1 MKATAFRKGTVMD
14 SPVFD
19 LAIIGGGING
29 CGIARDAAGRG
40 LSVFLCEQNDLASGT
55 SSASTN
61 LIHGGLRYLEYYE
74 FRLVRE
80 ALHEREVLLNAAPH
94 IIWPLRFIL
103 PHHKGLRPAWLIRLG
118 LFLYDH
124 IGGRKLLP
132 GTSSVNLVTDEAGTP
147 LKGDFEKGFEY
158 SDCWVM
164 DSRLVVLNAQ
174 DAADKGA
181 DIRVRTQLISATRDK
196 GLWTLNF
203 LDKNSGT
210 ENSIQAKVLVN
221 ASGPW
226 LDTLLPHI
234 THTQTAQHIRM
245 VKGSHI
251 IVKKLFDHKRA
262 YIFQNGDGRIIFAI
276 PFQNDF
282 TLIGTTD
289 VDFHGKPDEVEID
302 SEEIN
307 YLCNATNE
315 YFTTQISP
323 EDVVSS
329 YSGIRPLFDD
339 GKSDAKAATRDY
351 VLTLDTGDG
360 EAPLLSI
367 YGGKITTYR
376 KLAESVLKKLN
387 VFLPQMQSPWTE
399 TANLPGGDF
408 FPANF
413 KEEVQKLRISCPF
426 ILEEHATRLIRTY
439 GTCAHEMSKE
449 IQTAEQFGI
458 HFGHQLYDFEVDY
471 LLAKEWAQTAEDVL
485 WRRTKI
491 GLFLNADEVAR
502 LEGYIRHKLLQQN
515 DLSPLKAEE

>member
-1 MKATAFRKGTVMD
+1 MD

-55 SSASTN
+55 SSASTK

-80 ALHEREVLLNAAPH
+80 ALREREVLLNAAPH

-118 LFLYDH
+118 LFLYDN
-124 IGGRKLLP
+124 IGGRKILP
-132 GTSSVNLVTDEAGTP
+132 GTSSVNLAIDEAGIP
-147 LKGDFEKGFEY
+147 LKGDFKKGFEY

-164 DSRLVVLNAQ
+164 DSRLVVLNAR
-174 DAADKGA
+174 DAASKGA
-181 DIRVRTQLISATRDK
+181 DIRVRTQLISAERNNEI
-196 GLWTLNF
+196 WTLQI
-203 LDKNSGT
+203 LDKNSGVEST
-210 ENSIQAKVLVN
+210 IQAKALVN

-226 LDTLLPHI
+226 LDTLLAHI
-234 THTQTAQHIRM
+234 SHTETAQHIRM

-251 IVKKLFDHKRA
+251 IVERLFEHERA
-262 YIFQNGDGRIIFAI
+262 YIFQNDDGRIIFAI
-276 PFQNDF
+276 PFQKEF

-302 SEEIN
+302 STEVS
-307 YLCNATNE
+307 YLCDAANE
-315 YFTTQISP
+315 YFTKQISP
-323 EDVVSS
+323 QDVVYS

-351 VLTLDTGDG
+351 VLTLDTGES

-376 KLAESVLKKLN
+376 KLAESVLKKLSD
-387 VFLPQMQSPWTE
+387 FLPQMLDPWTE
-399 TANLPGGDF
+399 NANLPGGDF
-408 FPANF
+408 SPDDFMG
-413 KEEVQKLRISCPF
+413 EVQKLRLACPF
-426 ILEEHATRLIRTY
+426 FSDKHAIRLIRTY
-439 GTCAHEMSKE
+439 GTCAHEMTKNVLAPE
-449 IQTAEQFGI
+449 DLGT
-458 HFGHQLYDFEVDY
+458 HFGHQLYAFEVDY
-471 LLAKEWAQTAEDVL
+471 LLSNEWAQTAEDIL
-485 WRRTKI
+485 LRRTKL
-491 GLFLNADEVAR
+491 GLFLNSEESDKVEEYVKQ
-502 LEGYIRHKLLQQN
+502 KLAPQN
-515 DLSPLKAEE
+515 DPSPIKAEV

>member
-1 MKATAFRKGTVMD
+1 MN
-14 SPVFD
+14 SSVFD

-55 SSASTN
+55 SSASTK

-80 ALHEREVLLNAAPH
+80 ALREREVLLNAAPH

-132 GTSSVNLVTDEAGTP
+132 GTSSVNLETDEAGTP
-147 LKGDFEKGFEY
+147 LKGDFKKGFEY

-174 DAADKGA
+174 DAAEKGA
-181 DIRVRTQLISATRDK
+181 EIRVRTELISAKRDK
-196 GLWTLNF
+196 GIWILKL

-210 ENSIQAKVLVN
+210 KSTIQAKVLVN

-234 THTQTAQHIRM
+234 THTETAQHIRM
-245 VKGSHI
+245 VKGSHV
-251 IVKKLFDHKRA
+251 IVEKLFDHKRA

-289 VDFHGKPDEVEID
+289 VDFHGNPDEVEID
-302 SEEIN
+302 SEEID
-307 YLCNATNE
+307 YLCNAANE

-323 EDVVSS
+323 EDVVYS

-351 VLTLDTGDG
+351 VLTLDTGDK

-387 VFLPQMQSPWTE
+387 AFLPEMQGPWTE

-408 FPANF
+408 SPVYF
-413 KEEVQKLRISCPF
+413 KEEIQKLRISCPF
-426 ILEEHATRLIRTY
+426 ILEKHAIRLIRTY
-439 GTCAHEMSKE
+439 GTCAHEMSNG
-449 IQTAEQFGI
+449 IQTAEQFGT
-458 HFGHQLYDFEVDY
+458 HFGQQLYGFEVDY
-471 LLAKEWAQTAEDVL
+471 LLDKEWAQTAEDVL

-491 GLFLNADEVAR
+491 GLFLNSDEVVS
-502 LEGYIRHKLLQQN
+502 LEEYIRQKLSQQN
-515 DLSPLKAEE
+515 DSSPLKAEEE